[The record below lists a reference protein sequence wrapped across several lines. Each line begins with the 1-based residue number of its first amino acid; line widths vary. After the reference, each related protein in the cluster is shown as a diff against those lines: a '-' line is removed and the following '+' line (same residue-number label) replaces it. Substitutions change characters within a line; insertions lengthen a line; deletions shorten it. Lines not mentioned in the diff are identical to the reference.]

1 MVPVDARELL
11 AGLAAVEIST
21 SCSVSIDTAR
31 RWKRRGR
38 CPQGMQRLLELTL
51 EGELGA
57 VAAAFA
63 GWRLDARHGE
73 LVSPEGWC
81 FTPGEI
87 RAIPFRYGQIRGLE
101 RQVRE
106 LVSTVEARA
115 DRRARLE
122 ALAAMAN
129 ALAGAGRAL
138 EELRTGLTTS
148 ERDRL
153 FELSRRR
160 DPPAAPADER
170 PGRRARRPRQ

>member
-1 MVPVDARELL
+1 MDARELL
-11 AGLAAVEIST
+11 AGLAAVAIAT
-21 SCSVSIDTAR
+21 SCRVSLDTAR

-81 FTPGEI
+81 FTAGEI
-87 RAIPFRYGQIRGLE
+87 RAIPFRYGQIRGLQ
-101 RQVRE
+101 RQVRQ
-106 LVSTVEARA
+106 LGSALDARA
-115 DRRARLE
+115 DRRARLA
-122 ALAAMAN
+122 ALAELGQAIARGQR
-129 ALAGAGRAL
+129 ALAILRAD
-138 EELRTGLTTS
+138 LTDA

-153 FELSRRR
+153 FELSPNRESDDAGDARA
-160 DPPAAPADER
+160 PPPTNRGAF
-170 PGRRARRPRQ
+170 